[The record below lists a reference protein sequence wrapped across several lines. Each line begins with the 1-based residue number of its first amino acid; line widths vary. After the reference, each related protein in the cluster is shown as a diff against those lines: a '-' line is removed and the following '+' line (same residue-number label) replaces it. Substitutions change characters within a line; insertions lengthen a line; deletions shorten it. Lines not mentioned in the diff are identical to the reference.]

1 MLILTRRRG
10 ESVKIG
16 DEITITVLGTN
27 GNQVRLG
34 FAAPQHITVHREEIY
49 HRIQADKV
57 TNILEGRSVVNSPL
71 RPPLER
77 SSKCAAESD
86 PSSGYPRLTVCKT
99 DSESTT
105 QISTSAHPERERN
118 SQDHVEPRE
127 RRRLTLSPQTKKE
140 LLKW

>member
-1 MLILTRRRG
+1 
-10 ESVKIG
+10 VKIG
-16 DEITITVLGTN
+16 DEITITVLGTD

-57 TNILEGRSVVNSPL
+57 TNILEGRSVNSPL
-71 RPPLER
+71 RPLER
-77 SSKCAAESD
+77 SSKCAPESD
-86 PSSGYPRLTVCKT
+86 PGSGYPRLTLCKT
-99 DSESTT
+99 DSESMT

-118 SQDHVEPRE
+118 TQGHVEPHG

>member
-16 DEITITVLGTN
+16 DEITITVLRTD

-34 FAAPQHITVHREEIY
+34 FAAPQHITVHREEVY
-49 HRIQADKV
+49 QRIQAKKV
-57 TNILEGRSVVNSPL
+57 TNILEGR
-71 RPPLER
+71 PLER
-77 SSKCAAESD
+77 SSKCSPESD
-86 PSSGYPRLTVCKT
+86 PGSGQPRLPLCNT
-99 DSESTT
+99 DSERARK
-105 QISTSAHPERERN
+105 ISTSAHYEGERN
-118 SQDHVEPRE
+118 TQGGVEPNG